1 MNLKKSFEKVGCI
14 LLAGIMLLPNGIAN
28 VNAEE
33 KKDEVKYIGPV
44 DIQSIKNYVERD
56 GWSYDPKTKT
66 LTLAGVNM
74 SGYATNEEGITGGYS
89 YTENPEHKTWG
100 YRDIGAMFKLSP
112 GSTVIVKKGTVNDI
126 HARVAGDT
134 FACSA
139 SQNDTDGITIK
150 GGGTIN
156 MYGNEVAIFTSVDLN
171 MENVNINMT
180 NGDFFVMTHTSDYNK
195 NVKFN
200 INRCNINI
208 DECTGAISTWGDELS
223 DANDD
228 IRKIDNRTAD
238 VKIKDS
244 IVNMNVKLD
253 TDNERN
259 HSCFIIRN
267 GSLDIDNSTLNLNS
281 YHEVANVWKIYR
293 NGEKEEKLIRLNNVK
308 LADDIEISS
317 DKIAGNGG
325 FVKGETFV
333 KKGDKL
339 KFSFMTD
346 PIFGYDMAFG
356 HKFEN
361 GLKSVSMTMTKSIV
375 DEDDKKNDDKKNDD
389 KDLTYINNLSKL
401 IVNTNTDKGDVSGSK
416 YAKLRLKAKSGKKKI
431 SLSWK
436 KIKGADGY
444 VIFGSKC
451 GTNMQKITKV
461 TSNKYVAKKLKKGK
475 YYKYMVVAVKGQ
487 KVLTI
492 SKSAHCVTKGGKYGN
507 PKKLTIK
514 KSKLTIKKGKSKKIK
529 AKLKVSKKTKWH
541 IAKFRYETTNAKVA
555 KVNKKGK
562 IKAVGKGKR
571 SIYVYAQNGISKRI
585 KVTVK

>member
-1 MNLKKSFEKVGCI
+1 MKPKKVLKKVGCI
-14 LLAGIMLLPNGIAN
+14 LLATVMLLPNSISN

-33 KKDEVKYIGPV
+33 KKEENKLIGSI
-44 DIQSIKNYVERD
+44 DIKSIKNYVEKD

-74 SGYATNEEGITGGYS
+74 NAYEYNCMYY
-89 YTENPEHKTWG
+89 YTEDPSHEGVQT
-100 YRDIGAMFKLSP
+100 YDLFDLYP
-112 GSTVIVKKGTVNDI
+112 GSTIIVKEGTVNNLYARISGGTFDI
-126 HARVAGDT
+126 RNSESAGT
-134 FACSA
+134 E
-139 SQNDTDGITIK
+139 GVTIK
-150 GGGTIN
+150 GGGTLN
-156 MYGNEVAIFTSVDLN
+156 LQGNEVAISSTVDLN
-171 MENVNINMT
+171 IENVNINMSD
-180 NGDFFVMTHTSDYNK
+180 GDFFAMMYADSAKRDLSFT
-195 NVKFN
+195 
-200 INRCNINI
+200 INRSNLNIEN
-208 DECTGAISTWGDELS
+208 CTGAISVWGSELRYE
-223 DANDD
+223 NDD
-228 IRKIDNRTAD
+228 IRAVKGYKNY

-244 IVNMNVKLD
+244 NVKMNIELD
-253 TDNERN
+253 RDGERN

-267 GSLDIDNSTLNLNS
+267 GILDIDNSTLNLNS
-281 YHEVANVWKIYR
+281 YHEVANVWRIYHD
-293 NGEKEEKLIRLNNVK
+293 GEKEENLIRLNNVK
-308 LADDIEISS
+308 LGDDIAISS

-325 FVKGETFV
+325 FIKGETFV
-333 KKGDKL
+333 KKGDNLKL
-339 KFSFMTD
+339 SFGGRSG
-346 PIFGYDMAFG
+346 FDMAFG
-356 HKFEN
+356 HNFAN
-361 GLKSVSMTMTKSIV
+361 GLKSVSMTMTKPIV
-375 DEDDKKNDDKKNDD
+375 DEDDKKNDDKKKDD

-562 IKAVGKGKR
+562 IKAVGKGKC
-571 SIYVYAQNGISKRI
+571 SIYVYSQNGISKRI